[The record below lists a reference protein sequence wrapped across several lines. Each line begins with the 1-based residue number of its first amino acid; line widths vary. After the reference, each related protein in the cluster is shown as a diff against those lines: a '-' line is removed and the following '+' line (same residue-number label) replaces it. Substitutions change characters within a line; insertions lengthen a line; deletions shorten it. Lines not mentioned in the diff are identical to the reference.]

1 MSILITGGAGFIGS
15 NFIHY
20 YLNHYNE
27 TVINV
32 DKLNYAG
39 SLDNLSEVENNKH
52 YKFYHIDIANYEKF
66 NDILNLHK
74 PKSIIHFA
82 AESHVDTSIRK
93 PYEFVSNNILG
104 TLSLLNSTLSY
115 YEQLEPN
122 LKNNFKLIHI
132 STDEVFGS
140 LELGE
145 DSFTENSQY
154 SPNSPYA
161 ASKAGADHLSRA
173 WHKTFD
179 LPIIT
184 SNCSNNY
191 GPRQFPEKLIPVVI
205 SKALSGLKIPVYGDG
220 LNIRDWLHVE
230 DHCRAIDILLKSGT
244 VGETYNIGGN
254 HEMTNR
260 DLVLMI
266 CSILDELIPL
276 KNKLYSEQIEYVTDR
291 RGHDRRYSI
300 NSEKIFQN
308 TGWKPSVD
316 FVDGIRETVE
326 WYLQHSDWLFKSLDK
341 IKPSLNDNKIQYQ
354 SISNY

>member
-1 MSILITGGAGFIGS
+1 MTILVTGGAGFIGS

-20 YLNHYNE
+20 YLNKYNE
-27 TVINV
+27 TVINI

-39 SLDNLSEVENNKH
+39 RLDNLSEIQNDARYH
-52 YKFYHIDIANYEKF
+52 FYHFDIANHEK
-66 NDILNLHK
+66 LSEVLSQHK
-74 PKSIIHFA
+74 PTTIVHFA
-82 AESHVDTSIRK
+82 AESHVDNSIKK

-104 TLSLLNSTLSY
+104 TLSLLNTVLSY
-115 YEQLEPN
+115 FEN
-122 LKNNFKLIHI
+122 LDSDAQKQFKLIHI

-140 LELGE
+140 LNLDEQ
-145 DSFTENSQY
+145 SFTETSQY

-173 WHKTFD
+173 WNKTFN

-230 DHCRAIDILLKSGT
+230 DHCKAIDMLIHQGKI
-244 VGETYNIGGN
+244 GETYNVGGN

-260 DLVLMI
+260 DLVSMI

-276 KNKLYSEQIEYVTDR
+276 KDKLYSEQIEYVEDR

-300 NSEKIFQN
+300 NSEKIKHEM
-308 TGWKPSVD
+308 GWEPTVD
-316 FVDGIRETVE
+316 FEKGIKSTIE
-326 WYLQHSDWLFKSLDK
+326 WYLNHSEWLFKSLDHSTELK
-341 IKPSLNDNKIQYQ
+341 TNSSNLK
-354 SISNY
+354 SISNF